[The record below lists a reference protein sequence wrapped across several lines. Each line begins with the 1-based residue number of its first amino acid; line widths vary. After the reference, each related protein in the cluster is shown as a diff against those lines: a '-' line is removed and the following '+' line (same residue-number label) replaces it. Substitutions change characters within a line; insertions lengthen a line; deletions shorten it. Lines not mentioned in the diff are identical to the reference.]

1 VAGWQVTRWTAADI
15 AALKQSGK
23 VRNKYNAKK
32 VAIDGYLFDSK
43 RESVRYSA
51 LKAMLSAGLI
61 HTLKIHPV
69 FPIVYQETRICDVEL
84 DFAYT
89 TCDKRFPSL
98 QGVRVFEDVKS
109 AGTNTPMSRL
119 KRKLVEAFHGIRVE
133 LV

>member
-1 VAGWQVTRWTAADI
+1 VTRWTAQDL
-15 AALKQSGK
+15 AALKRRGG

-32 VAIDGYLFDSK
+32 VTIDNFSFDSK
-43 RESVRYSA
+43 REAVRYQQ
-51 LKAMLSAGLI
+51 LKAMLHAGLI

-109 AGTNTPMSRL
+109 AGTNTPMSKL

>member
-1 VAGWQVTRWTAADI
+1 VTRWTAQDL
-15 AALKQSGK
+15 AALKRRGG

-32 VAIDGYLFDSK
+32 VTIDNFSFDSK
-43 RESVRYSA
+43 REAVRYQQ
-51 LKAMLSAGLI
+51 LKAMLHAGLI

-98 QGVRVFEDVKS
+98 QGVRVYEDVKS
-109 AGTNTPMSRL
+109 AGTNTPMSKL

>member
-23 VRNKYNAKK
+23 VRNKYNAQK
-32 VAIDGYLFDSK
+32 VEIDGYLFDSK

-51 LKAMLSAGLI
+51 LKAMLHAGLI